1 MAFTTAGSNTE
12 LIKYARDVWARGYIR
27 ENRLV
32 KYQGTGVNSIIRLVK
47 DLAADGK
54 QINVP
59 LVDILNGSGKG
70 TGTLVGNEE
79 GIDNYGCSMWADW
92 LRHAVAWDKATNK
105 DNTLNFKSLGVP
117 MLNQW
122 YKKVLKEETVDAMLS
137 IPTNSVP
144 TGFRGATGSRVNG
157 IKWSDATA
165 ANKNAWV
172 VANSDRVVFG
182 SALGNYSAT
191 AATAL
196 GNIDTTSDRLSSN
209 VVSLAKRVAMNTTS
223 NKITPVSVG
232 EDMQEMYVMMVGSRA
247 MRDLRNDTAM
257 QNAVREMIV
266 KSEKGFA
273 NPLFRNGDLYWDNV
287 LITEIPEID
296 ERLTLTGVGNSS
308 SDVVPCFLMGA
319 SAMALVTGQMPRPTT
334 RNETDYE
341 FLTGLGIEGQ
351 YGIGKVAK
359 IPAGGSALKDWGM
372 VSVFVSSVADA

>member
-1 MAFTTAGSNTE
+1 MAFTTAGTNTE

-27 ENRLV
+27 ENRLA

-47 DLAADGK
+47 DLAGDGK

-59 LVDILNGSGKG
+59 LVDILNGTGKG

-79 GIDNYGCSMWADW
+79 GIDNYGMPMWADW

-122 YKKVLKEETVDAMLS
+122 YKKRLKEETVDAFLS
-137 IPTNSVP
+137 IPTGSAP
-144 TGFRGATGSRVNG
+144 TGFRGSTGARING

-165 ANKNAWV
+165 SNKNAWV
-172 VANSDRVVFG
+172 AANSDRVVFG
-182 SALGNYSAT
+182 SQLSNYSAT
-191 AATAL
+191 ASTAL
-196 GNIDTTSDRLSSN
+196 ANVDTTNDRLTAN

-223 NKITPVSVG
+223 NKITPVTVG
-232 EDMQEMYVMMVGSRA
+232 EDMQEMYVMFVGSRA

-273 NPLFRNGDLYWDNV
+273 NPLFRNGDLWWDNV

-308 SDVVPCFLMGA
+308 SDVVPCFLCGA
-319 SAMALVTGQMPRPTT
+319 SALALVTGQMPRPTQ

-372 VSVFVSSVADA
+372 ATVFVSSVADA

>member
-1 MAFTTAGSNTE
+1 MAFTSAGSNTE
-12 LIKYARDVWARGYIR
+12 LVKYARDVWARGYIR
-27 ENRLV
+27 ENRFV
-32 KYQGTGVNSIIRLVK
+32 KYQGTGINSIIRLVK
-47 DLAADGK
+47 DLAGDGK

-59 LVDILNGSGKG
+59 LVDILQGSGKG

-79 GIDNYGCSMWADW
+79 GIDNYGMPMWADW

-105 DNTLNFKSLGVP
+105 DNTLNFKSVGVP

-122 YKKVLKEETVDAMLS
+122 YKKRLKEETVDALLS
-137 IPTNSVP
+137 IPTGSAP
-144 TGFRGATGSRVNG
+144 TGFRGATGARING
-157 IKWSDATA
+157 IKWADATA

-172 VANSDRVVFG
+172 AANSDRVVFG
-182 SALGNYSAT
+182 AALGNYSAT
-191 AATAL
+191 ASTAL
-196 GNIDTTSDRLSSN
+196 ANVDTTSDRLSSN
-209 VVSLAKRVAMNTTS
+209 IVSLAKRVAMNTTS
-223 NKITPVSVG
+223 NKITPVTVG
-232 EDMQEMYVMMVGSRA
+232 EDMQEHYVMFVGSRA

-266 KSEKGFA
+266 KSEKGFG
-273 NPLFRNGDLYWDNV
+273 NPLFRNGDLWWDNV
-287 LITEIPEID
+287 LITEVPEID

-308 SDVVPCFLMGA
+308 SDVVPCFLCGA
-319 SAMALVTGQMPRPTT
+319 SALAIATGQMPRPTQ

-372 VSVFVSSVADA
+372 ATVFVSSVADA